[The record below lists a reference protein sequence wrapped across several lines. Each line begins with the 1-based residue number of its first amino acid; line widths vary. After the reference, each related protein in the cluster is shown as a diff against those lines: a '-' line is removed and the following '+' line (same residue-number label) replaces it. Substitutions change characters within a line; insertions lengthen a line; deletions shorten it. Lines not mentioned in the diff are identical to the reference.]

1 MKFTTKKFGS
11 IATAAVLAGT
21 MAFMPATAFAVSF
34 NDEAS
39 STVAGTIVLNK
50 EWDVA
55 SATLFNDTE
64 EFTFD
69 VTFTGATN
77 VGSWTPT
84 KLDKTTKTVKLS
96 SEWAKKAD
104 GTVSKA
110 SLDAKTLL
118 AGYDFQAPGVYNFEV
133 KEEKGSNPNISYDT
147 KTTYTVTVVVTMP
160 EDYPNNAAS
169 ATPVIGSVGV
179 QKTVDGKTTKTPA
192 NFKNTAAANDS
203 LTVSKKVQGAAAN
216 TGDRFTY
223 KLTLEGAEGS
233 YDYVITGDGAT
244 ENDKGTI
251 KSGDTFYLKHN
262 QQIEIKNLPE
272 NAKYTVEETDTKE
285 YDSTDIKDSDEDD
298 ATVEKGTTPTAKG
311 TISAGGD
318 SVAFTNKKGFASNT
332 GITMNTLPFVAV
344 ATVAVAGGAALVISR
359 RRHAGEDF

>member
-39 STVAGTIVLNK
+39 STVAGTTVLNK
-50 EWDVA
+50 EWDAA
-55 SATLFNDTE
+55 SATQFNNTE
-64 EFTFD
+64 TFKFD
-69 VTFTGATN
+69 VKYIGGSK
-77 VGSWTPT
+77 VGSWDYTESKLSTDT
-84 KLDKTTKTVKLS
+84 KIVTLS
-96 SEWAKKAD
+96 SEWAKNAA

-118 AGYDFQAPGVYNFEV
+118 AGYNFTTPGVYNFEV
-133 KEEKGSNPNISYDT
+133 KEENTSNPNIKYDDN
-147 KTTYTVTVVVTMP
+147 TYTVTVVVTMP
-160 EDYPNNAAS
+160 EDYPTNS
-169 ATPVIGSVGV
+169 TPVIESVGV

-192 NFKNTAAANDS
+192 NFKNTAAKNDS
-203 LTVSKKVQGAAAN
+203 LKVSKKVAGAAAN
-216 TGDRFTY
+216 TGDQFTY
-223 KLTLEGAEGS
+223 KLTLEGAKGS

-272 NAKYTVEETDTKE
+272 NAKYTVEETDTQD
-285 YDSTDIKDSDEDD
+285 YDSTDIKDSDE
-298 ATVEKGTTPTAKG
+298 AESTVKKGTTPTAKG
-311 TISAGGD
+311 TISADGD
-318 SVAFTNKKGFASNT
+318 TVAFTNNKGFASQT